1 MQTKT
6 EQILDY
12 LKKGNELTGIEA
24 VDMFKTTGLA
34 RYIKD
39 LRDEGY
45 QISTDLKTNENT
57 GKTYGVYKLISTDI
71 KTINALIQDAK
82 ANNMEGKT
90 EDAEEKTAKAITL
103 LRNYVKTF

>member
-57 GKTYGVYKLISTDI
+57 GKTYGVYKLVSTDI
-71 KTINALIQDAK
+71 KAISELILDARR
-82 ANNMEGKT
+82 NNQEGKT
-90 EDAEEKTAKAITL
+90 EDAKTNITKAISL
-103 LRNYVKTF
+103 INNFVQR

>member
-6 EQILDY
+6 EQILNY
-12 LKKGNELTGIEA
+12 LKEGKELTGIEA
-24 VDMFKTTGLA
+24 VDMFQTTGLA
-34 RYIKD
+34 RYIKE
-39 LRDEGY
+39 LRDAGY

-71 KTINALIQDAK
+71 KQINNLILDAK

-90 EDAEEKTAKAITL
+90 ADAEEKTTKAITL
-103 LRNYVKTF
+103 LRNYVKAV